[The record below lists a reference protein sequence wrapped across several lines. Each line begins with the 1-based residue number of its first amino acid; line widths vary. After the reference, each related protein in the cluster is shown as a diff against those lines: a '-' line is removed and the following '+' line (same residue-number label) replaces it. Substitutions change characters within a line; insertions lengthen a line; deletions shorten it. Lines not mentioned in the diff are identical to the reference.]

1 MNTATNTKLRIHLA
15 RLGDT
20 ATIHLN
26 GQFVFDAHREFK
38 SAYMNQLADPVI
50 SRVDINLAEVRY
62 LDSSALGMLL
72 VLRDR
77 VLSAGKSLTL
87 SHPSTIAARTFEIA
101 GFKELFL
108 IH

>member
-1 MNTATNTKLRIHLA
+1 MNTKTNTKLHIHLT
-15 RLGDT
+15 RVGDT

-38 SAYMNQLADPVI
+38 SAYTNQLADPAI
-50 SRVDINLAEVRY
+50 TRVAINLAEVKY

-77 VLSAGKSLTL
+77 VLDVGKSLVL
-87 SHPSTIAARTFEIA
+87 SQPSTIAARTFEIA

>member
-1 MNTATNTKLRIHLA
+1 MNTATNTKLHIHLT

-38 SAYMNQLADPVI
+38 SAYMNQLADPEI
-50 SRVDINLAEVRY
+50 TRIAIDLAGVRY

-77 VLSAGKSLTL
+77 VLDCSKSLTL
-87 SHPSTIAARTFEIA
+87 SQPSTIAARTFEIA
-101 GFKELFL
+101 GFKELFH